1 MKELLKKFGGF
12 SIGPIVCAVLG
23 FVLIPLITYF
33 ISPDEYGRASMFSL
47 AVSVAQMVLYL
58 GLDQAYV
65 KKYYETEDKTKLLA
79 NVMFPPI
86 ILVVILEC
94 AIFLLRRNI
103 SFWLFGSYDELGC
116 VRALMLMPPTLV
128 VEQFAIT
135 EVRMKQRGVEY
146 SVLTILI
153 KLFVLVVTVGLLAVY
168 ERSFRAVVWGTA
180 AAQALY
186 AVLLLVFGK
195 ARIILS
201 PEYIDR
207 GMLRE
212 LLRFS
217 LPLIPAAIIGWILSG
232 MDRVMLRAM
241 SGYAVLG
248 VYDVAAKVSN
258 ILAVAQ
264 SCFASFWV
272 PLAHQWNNDGGDT
285 GRFETVGRAV
295 CLVMSFIM
303 LAVLF
308 FKDVIFMI
316 FNTSYSEAVYIMPF
330 LLVYPIMYTAS
341 EVPVMGIYFKSKTK
355 STLVVSGI
363 SAVVNLALNALL
375 IPRFGAEGAA
385 MATGLSYI
393 VFFWCRTL
401 LSRKVWY
408 KFALDGYIFTT
419 VLVLA
424 AAILNTVIKT
434 PVIYFINILLFA
446 VLGVFFREDI
456 KRGASEVKKLML
468 RKEKM

>member
-1 MKELLKKFGGF
+1 MKEILKKLGGF
-12 SIGPIVCAVLG
+12 SLGPVVCAVLG
-23 FVLIPLITYF
+23 FVLIPLVTYF

-47 AVSVAQMVLYL
+47 AVSISQMVLYL

-65 KKYYETEDKTKLLA
+65 KKYYETVDKTKLLA
-79 NVMFPPI
+79 NVMFPPLM
-86 ILVVILEC
+86 LVVVLEI
-94 AIFLLRRNI
+94 AIFVLRRNI
-103 SFWLFGSYDELGC
+103 SFWLFGSFDELGC
-116 VRALMLMPPTLV
+116 VYALMLMPPTLV

-153 KLFVLVVTVGLLAVY
+153 KLFVLVATILLLAVY
-168 ERSFRAVVWGTA
+168 ERSFRSVVWGTA
-180 AAQALY
+180 AAQAIY
-186 AVLLLVFGK
+186 ALLLLIFGK

-201 PEYIDR
+201 REYIDKK
-207 GMLRE
+207 MLRE
-212 LLRFS
+212 LLNFS

-241 SGYAVLG
+241 SGYSVLG

-264 SCFASFWV
+264 SCFAAFWV
-272 PLAHQWNNDGGDT
+272 PLAHQWNNDGGDI
-285 GRFETVGRAV
+285 GRFEKVGRYI
-295 CLVMSFIM
+295 CLIMSFIM
-303 LAVLF
+303 LGVLL

-316 FNTSYSEAVYIMPF
+316 FRSSYSGSVYIMPF

-355 STLVVSGI
+355 STLVVSCV
-363 SAVVNLALNALL
+363 SAAVNLVLNALL

-385 MATGLSYI
+385 MATGLSYV

-408 KFALDGYIFTT
+408 KFALDGYVFTT
-419 VLVLA
+419 VFVLA
-424 AAILNTVIKT
+424 AAALNTVIKT
-434 PVIYFINILLFA
+434 PVIYIINIILLA
-446 VLGVFFREDI
+446 VLAVFFRNELI
-456 KRGASEVKKLML
+456 LGVQEFKKLWKA
-468 RKEKM
+468 RK